1 LSDRASSASDD
12 ASGWRKLTSQYG
24 AIVIRPPEQ
33 LSTFPGGS
41 FRTSR
46 KIVRGVGMTD
56 DATMST
62 RASGS
67 IVVLIGS
74 GPASTL
80 LSREAKI
87 SLSPST

>member
-1 LSDRASSASDD
+1 
-12 ASGWRKLTSQYG
+12 
-24 AIVIRPPEQ
+24 
-33 LSTFPGGS
+33 
-41 FRTSR
+41 
-46 KIVRGVGMTD
+46 MTD